1 MNEFIIISC
10 EQGSDEWHQARSGIP
25 TASMFKVARQRVNG
39 LSDQQQKY
47 VDAILA
53 GQTEAEAAETA
64 GYKSKPKR
72 TETVERAIMGLP
84 VGDFSDAAK
93 NYAFRLAVEGI
104 SGVPLD
110 EGFSTWQMKR
120 GNELE
125 PEARRRHEEEAGVI
139 VERAGFIT
147 TMDGAFGASADGLIG
162 SKKGS
167 EYKCLVSPEGLRDVL
182 LNGDISEFIDQIQ
195 GCMWITGREAWHFG
209 LYCPALAPIGAD
221 FTWREVARDDD
232 YIEALEQDLMKFK
245 ELVDQYR
252 ERLLAISEPIEHPA
266 QTTPPAAMEPA
277 IASIKATP
285 IQFIALEEVEF

>member
-1 MNEFIIISC
+1 MSGFLIIHC
-10 EQGSDEWHQARSGIP
+10 EQGSDEWHQARVGIP

-39 LSDQQQKY
+39 LSDQQQKF
-47 VDAILA
+47 VDALRA
-53 GQTEAEAAETA
+53 GQTEAQAIEAA
-64 GYKSKPKR
+64 GYKTKPKR
-72 TETVERAIMGLP
+72 TETVERAILGLP

-162 SKKGS
+162 DDRGS

-195 GCMWITGREAWHFG
+195 GCMWITGRKAWHFG
-209 LYCPALAPIGAD
+209 LYCPALAPVGAD
-221 FTWREVARDDD
+221 FTYREVARNDD
-232 YIEALEQDLMKFK
+232 YIEAMEQDLMKFK
-245 ELVDQYR
+245 ALVDQYR
-252 ERLLAISEPIEHPA
+252 EKLQALSAPAAPLAPTPLAI
-266 QTTPPAAMEPA
+266 AAMQAAPTQQA
-277 IASIKATP
+277 V
-285 IQFIALEEVEF
+285 ALEAIDF